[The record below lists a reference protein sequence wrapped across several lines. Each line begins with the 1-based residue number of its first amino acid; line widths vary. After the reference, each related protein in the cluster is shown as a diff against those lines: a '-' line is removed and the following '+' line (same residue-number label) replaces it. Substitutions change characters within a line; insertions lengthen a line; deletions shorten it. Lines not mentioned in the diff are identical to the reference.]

1 MYDNL
6 QGDSGSRRNI
16 KNYNNYI
23 NYSTKGQ
30 GSEFM
35 GTISTDPHSI
45 VRKMIND
52 MRFVSVF
59 TIIYGVLCCISVIGL
74 IVGIPIIVSGTK
86 LRNAAKEFESYLQF
100 GDIGKIFKGFELQG
114 SYFFINKVFIIIG
127 LVFFILYIGFIV
139 ILISTDEF
147 ASFFDLF
154 R

>member
-1 MYDNL
+1 
-6 QGDSGSRRNI
+6 
-16 KNYNNYI
+16 
-23 NYSTKGQ
+23 
-30 GSEFM
+30 M
-35 GTISTDPHSI
+35 GTITADPHSI
-45 VRKMIND
+45 VRKMVND
-52 MRFVSVF
+52 MRFVATF
-59 TIIYGVLCCISVIGL
+59 TIIYGILCCISVIGL
-74 IVGIPIIVSGTK
+74 IVGIPIIVSGTR

-147 ASFFDLF
+147 ANFFELF